1 LLFWL
6 SLFPFVT
13 GWMGENHFTPLPTA
27 LYGAVMLMAAIA
39 YFILQGRILADH
51 PRDSKLVRAFGRDM
65 KGKVSPLCYAAAI
78 GLSFVQPWIA
88 CALYVAVAI
97 LWLVPDQRIEGVI
110 SEKED

>member
-1 LLFWL
+1 M
-6 SLFPFVT
+6 S
-13 GWMGENHFTPLPTA
+13 EDK
-27 LYGAVMLMAAIA
+27 AA
-39 YFILQGRILADH
+39 R
-51 PRDSKLVRAFGRDM
+51 RRAFGRDL

-110 SEKED
+110 AGEKGD